1 MTRTSVADVTG
12 DWWSVALRG
21 VVALLAGV
29 VMVVSPIPH
38 QSHLLPVFGAYML
51 TEGIVELVT
60 SARAARVHQP
70 WSKAAAQG
78 ILGVLFGTVNLVG
91 GGLPAV
97 VRADFIA
104 LRTFV
109 RAVSDIIV
117 ARRLRTEGPTTL
129 PAWHL
134 LVGGIGSA
142 IFSVLLV
149 VGPALQARLLGRL
162 DWLACLYLVGL
173 GLVLLTLAA
182 RLRALSRVPPS
193 TPPVSAAAH

>member
-1 MTRTSVADVTG
+1 MTRKSVAEVTG
-12 DWWSVALRG
+12 EWWSVALRG
-21 VVALLAGV
+21 GVALLAGV

-51 TEGIVELVT
+51 TDGIVDLVT
-60 SARAARVHQP
+60 AARAVRAHQP
-70 WSKAAAQG
+70 WYKAAAQG
-78 ILGVLFGTVNLVG
+78 LLGVLFGLVNLVG

-117 ARRLRTEGPTTL
+117 ARRWRTEGPALL

-134 LVGGIGSA
+134 LLGGIGSA
-142 IFSVLLV
+142 LFSVLLV

-173 GLVLLTLAA
+173 GLILLTLAA

>member
-1 MTRTSVADVTG
+1 MRLPYFSVHGNMHHA
-12 DWWSVALRG
+12 
-21 VVALLAGV
+21 
-29 VMVVSPIPH
+29 P
-38 QSHLLPVFGAYML
+38 
-51 TEGIVELVT
+51 
-60 SARAARVHQP
+60 
-70 WSKAAAQG
+70 QG
-78 ILGVLFGTVNLVG
+78 LLGVLFGLVNLLGV
-91 GGLPAV
+91 GLPAV

-109 RAVSDIIV
+109 LGMSDISV
-117 ARRLRTEGPTTL
+117 ARRLRTEGPATV

-134 LVGGIGSA
+134 LLGGIGSA

-149 VGPALQARLLGRL
+149 VGPALQARLLGQL

-173 GLVLLTLAA
+173 GLLLLTLAA

>member
-1 MTRTSVADVTG
+1 
-12 DWWSVALRG
+12 
-21 VVALLAGV
+21 
-29 VMVVSPIPH
+29 
-38 QSHLLPVFGAYML
+38 
-51 TEGIVELVT
+51 
-60 SARAARVHQP
+60 
-70 WSKAAAQG
+70 
-78 ILGVLFGTVNLVG
+78 
-91 GGLPAV
+91 V

-117 ARRLRTEGPTTL
+117 ARRLRTEGPAIL

-134 LVGGIGSA
+134 LLSGIGSA
-142 IFSVLLV
+142 LFSVLLV

-162 DWLACLYLVGL
+162 DWVACLYLVGL
-173 GLVLLTLAA
+173 GLILLTLAA

>member
-1 MTRTSVADVTG
+1 MTRKSVAEVTG
-12 DWWSVALRG
+12 DWGSVALRG

-60 SARAARVHQP
+60 AAQATRAHQP

-78 ILGVLFGTVNLVG
+78 LLGVLFGLVNLVG

-117 ARRLRTEGPTTL
+117 ARRLRTEGPAML

-134 LVGGIGSA
+134 LLGGIGSA
-142 IFSVLLV
+142 LFSVLLV

-162 DWLACLYLVGL
+162 DWVASLYLVGL
-173 GLVLLTLAA
+173 GLILLTLAA